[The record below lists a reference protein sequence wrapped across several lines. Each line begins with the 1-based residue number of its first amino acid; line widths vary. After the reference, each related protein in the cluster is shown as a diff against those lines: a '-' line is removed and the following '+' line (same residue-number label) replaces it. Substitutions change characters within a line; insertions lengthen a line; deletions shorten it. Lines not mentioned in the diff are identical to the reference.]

1 MSRLDVEP
9 SGLREA
15 AGRARASVVRLREP
29 GDREGDS
36 DRERDDRGDVLDPGR
51 PRLVALRVLVLALVV
66 TLLGR
71 LWLLQV
77 VDGEQLAAA
86 AESNRIR
93 EVVTAPAR
101 GEVLDASGRPLVR
114 NRTSLVVTV
123 DRGRLQRETDD
134 VEEAAVWARLA
145 EVLGRPAD
153 ELAASSRVCGGGVES
168 PCWNGSPYQ
177 PVPVAEDVPLDLA
190 LRISE
195 HAEQFPGVEA
205 GLQALREYPN
215 GTLAAHLL
223 GYVAP
228 ISETQ
233 LADPAYAGYRQT
245 DSVGRGGL
253 EEVYDA
259 DLRGET
265 GVRRVAVD
273 RFGVVEGVVDESAPR
288 PGSHLVTSL
297 DGGVQRV
304 VEEAL
309 ARGVDKAGSDEAAAV
324 VLEAGTG
331 RVVAM
336 ASYPSYDPGVFVG
349 GASTE
354 EFAALTDEA
363 AGVPLLNRAVQGQ
376 YPPASTW
383 KVVTTAAAVESG
395 RADLRGRYSC
405 PGSISIGNTVKRNFR
420 GIDQGVMDLRNALI
434 KSCDTMFYTFAVNDW
449 YADNGRVEDGEAPQ
463 ESLQA
468 MARAFGFGSP
478 TGVDLPSESSGR
490 VTDRGFKQQRW
501 EANKDTYCRDAE
513 SGYPDVKDRARRAFL
528 HRLAKENCSDGW
540 RYTAGE
546 HANLGIGQGETVVT
560 PLQLATAYAALVN
573 GGTLYAPRLAK
584 AVVSPDGQT
593 VREIPPV
600 EKGKVPVDPQVLDYI
615 RDALSHVTQDGTA
628 AGAFG
633 GFDFDAVSVGGK
645 TGTAEV
651 FGKKDTAWF
660 ASFAPTED
668 PRFVVVAM
676 FPDSGQGGQVAAPVV
691 REIYEGIYGLG
702 GRDAALPG
710 GRLPEALPAVRPDG
724 SVQLVGEAAE
734 RVPEGT
740 GGGIEAAG

>member
-1 MSRLDVEP
+1 MSRR
-9 SGLREA
+9 SGPRERVRAA
-15 AGRARASVVRLREP
+15 AGRARAAVLHAREP
-29 GDREGDS
+29 GGRDGDS
-36 DRERDDRGDVLDPGR
+36 DRPRDPSGLVRDAGR
-51 PRLVALRVLVLALVV
+51 PRLVALQALVV
-66 TLLGR
+66 VLVVVLLGR
-71 LWLLQV
+71 LWVLQV
-77 VDGEQLAAA
+77 HDGERLAEA
-86 AESNRIR
+86 AESNRVR
-93 EVVTAPAR
+93 EVVTNAAR
-101 GEVLDASGRPLVR
+101 GELLDASGRPLVR

-123 DRGRLQRETDD
+123 DRGELRRETDD
-134 VEEAAVWARLA
+134 IEEAVVWARLG
-145 EVLGRPAD
+145 EVLGRPAQ
-153 ELAASSRVCGGGVES
+153 ELADATRPCGGGVTS

-195 HAEQFPGVEA
+195 HAEEFPGVEA

-228 ISETQ
+228 ISEEQ
-233 LADPAYAGYRQT
+233 LADPAYVGYRRT
-245 DSVGRGGL
+245 DLVGRGGL

-273 RFGVVEGVVDESAPR
+273 RFGVVEGVVDETPPR
-288 PGSHLVTSL
+288 PGDHLVTSL
-297 DGGVQRV
+297 DLGVQAV

-309 ARGVDKAGSDEAAAV
+309 AAGVEKAGGDEAAAV
-324 VLEAGTG
+324 VLDARTG

-336 ASYPSYDPGVFVG
+336 ASHPSYDPGVFVG
-349 GASTE
+349 GASPE
-354 EFAALTDEA
+354 EFAGLTDSQ
-363 AGVPLLNRAVQGQ
+363 AGVPLLNRAVQGE

-383 KVVTTAAAVESG
+383 KVITTAAAVESG
-395 RADLRGRYSC
+395 RASLRGRYSC

-420 GIDQGVMDLRNALI
+420 GIGQGVMDLRNALI
-434 KSCDTMFYTFAVNDW
+434 KSCDTLFYTFAVDDW
-449 YADNGRVEDGEAPQ
+449 YADNGRVEDGDAPQ

-478 TGVDLPSESSGR
+478 TGVDLPSEASGR
-490 VTDRGFKQQRW
+490 VTDRGFKQRRW

-513 SGYPDVKDRARRAFL
+513 TGYPDVKDRARRSFL
-528 HRLAKENCSDGW
+528 TRLARENCSDGW

-546 HANLGIGQGETVVT
+546 HANLSIGQGETVVT

-573 GGTLYAPRLAK
+573 GGTLFEPRIAK
-584 AVVSPDGQT
+584 AVVSADGT
-593 VREIPPV
+593 VREVPPV
-600 EKGKVPVDPQVLDYI
+600 ERGRVPVDPEVLDYI
-615 RDALSHVTQDGTA
+615 RAALSHVTQDGTA

-633 GFDFDAVSVGGK
+633 GFDFDTVSVGGK

-660 ASFAPTED
+660 ASFAPAED
-668 PRFVVVAM
+668 PQFVVVAM

-691 REIYEGIYGLG
+691 RKIYEGIYGLA
-702 GRDAALPG
+702 GRPAALPG
-710 GRLPEALPAVRPDG
+710 GRLPEGLPTVAADGAVRLVDG
-724 SVQLVGEAAE
+724 AAP
-734 RVPEGT
+734 VPPA
-740 GGGIEAAG
+740 GGVEDAG